1 MGKTIKITLTDE
13 AAFYMD
19 FLIENDNLRYPR
31 ILFERLINGAIKKLK
46 TEDRPVFRAE
56 GAIKK

>member
-19 FLIENDNLRYPR
+19 FLIENENLRYPR

-46 TEDRPVFRAE
+46 TEDRPVYRAE
-56 GAIKK
+56 GKGEK

>member
-19 FLIENDNLRYPR
+19 FLIENENLRYPR

-46 TEDRPVFRAE
+46 TEDRPVYRAE
-56 GAIKK
+56 GQGEK